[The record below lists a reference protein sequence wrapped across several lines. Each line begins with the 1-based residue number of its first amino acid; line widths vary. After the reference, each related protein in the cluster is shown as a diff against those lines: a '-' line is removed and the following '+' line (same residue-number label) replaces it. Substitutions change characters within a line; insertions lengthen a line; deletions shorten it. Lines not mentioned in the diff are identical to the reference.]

1 MSWLSGLFALVVTLA
16 SGLLLAAAARRTLD
30 APVGWMR
37 SIATTLVVFGLGSA
51 LLETGTDAL
60 AVDITS
66 TGSAL
71 GLGLLLLVAWAWMFA
86 VALGVLLVLEVLVP
100 TGRLPTPLQAL
111 RGLRE
116 GRQESRRYAQVVTIL
131 VRRGLGGF
139 LRRGADGE
147 TERSAGALAAHARS
161 LRLALSDAGVTYVK
175 FGQMLSS
182 RRDLVPYVVADEL
195 TQLQARVP
203 PESWETVRAAVDD
216 ALGRPLEEAFARFDR
231 TPLASASVGQVHTA
245 RLLDGREVVV
255 KVLRPGARAQVEV
268 DLRILGRLARRLER
282 DTQWARSLGVVGLV
296 TGFAA
301 SLSEELDYTV
311 ELGNTLN
318 LDRALAATSGGVD
331 PRVQLPVMH
340 PELSGPTLLVMD
352 RMEGVPLGEAA
363 DVLAAID
370 AEERRHMADSLLG
383 SAMRQ
388 LVVTGVFHA
397 DLHPGN
403 ILVRPDGTLGLLDL
417 GAMGRMD
424 ESERMALG
432 AFLLAVQGDDSI
444 AALDALREL
453 LDQPG
458 HLDAR
463 DVERRLGAIIVR
475 FRHGT
480 GPSGSGDLFGAMIS
494 LFADAGMTVPPGPAS
509 ALRTMASLEGA
520 LALVAPGYDLVAA
533 AQEIGAPLL
542 TSTMGPRAV
551 RDRVTR
557 QLAGMA
563 PSLQRLPRRLTQVVE
578 DLQDG
583 NLTVT
588 VRSFAH
594 PEDRTFLTSL
604 VQQLV
609 TAVIAAASLVGAVLM
624 IVSPTGPML
633 MPGIDLYW
641 VLGAGLAFVGTLLSV
656 RVLVFAL
663 RARR

>member
-1 MSWLSGLFALVVTLA
+1 MSWLTGTLLLVVTLA
-16 SGLLLAAAARRTLD
+16 SGLLLAAAARRALD
-30 APVGWMR
+30 APVGWAR
-37 SIATTLVVFGLGSA
+37 SVVTTLVVFGIGTA
-51 LLETGTDAL
+51 LLDAGTDVL
-60 AVDITS
+60 AVES
-66 TGSAL
+66 AGEAL
-71 GLGLLLLVAWAWMFA
+71 GFLLLVVVAWAWMFA
-86 VALGVLLVLEVLVP
+86 VALGLLLVLEVLLP
-100 TGRLPTPLQAL
+100 TGRLPSPLATL

-116 GRQESRRYAQVVTIL
+116 GRQESQRYAQVVSIL

-139 LRRGADGE
+139 LRRGAAGD
-147 TERSAGALAAHARS
+147 TDRTAGALEAHARS
-161 LRLALSDAGVTYVK
+161 LRLALADAGVTFVK
-175 FGQMLSS
+175 LGQMLSS
-182 RRDLVPYVVADEL
+182 RRDLVPDVVADEL
-195 TQLQARVP
+195 VHLQSRVP
-203 PESWETVRAAVDD
+203 PESWATVRTAVDA
-216 ALGRPLEEAFARFDR
+216 ALGRPLTEVFARFDEE
-231 TPLASASVGQVHTA
+231 PLASASVGQVHA
-245 RLLDGREVVV
+245 AQLLDGREVVV
-255 KVLRPGARAQVEV
+255 KVLRPRARAQVEV

-282 DTQWARSLGVVGLV
+282 DTQWARSFGVERIVS
-296 TGFAA
+296 GFAA
-301 SLSEELDYTV
+301 SLREELDYTV
-311 ELGNTLN
+311 ELENTLN
-318 LDRALAATSGGVD
+318 LDAALAAVPGGDD
-331 PRVQLPVMH
+331 PRVRLPTLH

-352 RMEGVPLGEAA
+352 RMAGVPLGEGA

-370 AEERRHMADSLLG
+370 PAERTRMAESLLG

-403 ILVRPDGTLGLLDL
+403 ILVRPDATLGLLDL
-417 GAMGRMD
+417 GAVGRMD
-424 ESERMALG
+424 ESERTALG

-453 LDQPG
+453 LVPPD

-475 FRHGT
+475 YRHGT
-480 GPSGSGDLFGAMIS
+480 GAGGSGELFGAMIG
-494 LFADAGMTVPPGPAS
+494 LFADAGMTVPAGPAS

-520 LALVAPGYDLVAA
+520 LALIAPGYDLVAA

-542 TSTMGPRAV
+542 RSSVGPRAV

-563 PSLQRLPRRLTQVVE
+563 PTLQRLPRRLTQVVE

-583 NLTVT
+583 RLTVT

-594 PEDRTFLTSL
+594 PEDRAFVTSL

-609 TAVIAAASLVGAVLM
+609 TALIAAASLVGAVLM

-641 VLGAGLAFVGTLLSV
+641 VLGAGLAFIGTLLSV

-663 RARR
+663 RSRR

>member
-1 MSWLSGLFALVVTLA
+1 VLVVTLV
-16 SGLLLAAAARRTLD
+16 SGLLLAAAARRALD
-30 APVGWMR
+30 APVGWIR
-37 SIATTLVVFGLGSA
+37 SIVTTLVVFGIGTS
-51 LLETGTDAL
+51 LLDAGIGTLD
-60 AVDITS
+60 VDS
-66 TGSAL
+66 TGEAL
-71 GLGLLLLVAWAWMFA
+71 GFLLLVVVAWAWMFA
-86 VALGVLLVLEVLVP
+86 VALGLLLAFEVLLP
-100 TGRLPTPLQAL
+100 TGRLPSPLQTL

-116 GRQESRRYAQVVTIL
+116 GRQESQRYAQVVAIL

-147 TERSAGALAAHARS
+147 PESTGALAAHARS

-182 RRDLVPYVVADEL
+182 RRDLVPDVVADEL
-195 TQLQARVP
+195 THLQSRVP
-203 PESWETVRAAVDD
+203 PESWDTVRTAVDA
-216 ALGRPLEEAFARFDR
+216 ALGRPLAEVFERFDE
-231 TPLASASVGQVHTA
+231 TPLASASVGQVHAA
-245 RLLDGREVVV
+245 RLRDGRDVVV

-282 DTQWARSLGVVGLV
+282 DTQWARSLGVEGLV
-296 TGFAA
+296 AGFAA
-301 SLSEELDYTV
+301 SLREELDYTI

-318 LDRALAATSGGVD
+318 LDGALAATPGGID
-331 PRVQLPVMH
+331 PRVQLPTMH

-352 RMEGVPLGEAA
+352 RMEGVPLGEA
-363 DVLAAID
+363 DEVLADLDPDERQAM
-370 AEERRHMADSLLG
+370 AEALLG

-403 ILVRPDGTLGLLDL
+403 ILVRADGTLGLLDL
-417 GAMGRMD
+417 GAVGRMD

-453 LDQPG
+453 LDQPA

-463 DVERRLGAIIVR
+463 DVERRLGAVIVR

-480 GPSGSGDLFGAMIS
+480 GLGGSGELFGTMIS

-520 LALVAPGYDLVAA
+520 LALIAPGYDLVAG

-542 TSTMGPRAV
+542 KASMGPRAV

-557 QLAGMA
+557 SLAGMA
-563 PSLQRLPRRLTQVVE
+563 PTLQRLPRRLTQVVE
-578 DLQDG
+578 DLQNG

-594 PEDRTFLTSL
+594 PEDRRFLTSL

-663 RARR
+663 RSRR

>member
-1 MSWLSGLFALVVTLA
+1 MSWLSAFGLILVTLL
-16 SGLLLAAAARRTLD
+16 SGMLLAGAARRTLD
-30 APVGWMR
+30 EPVGWVR
-37 SIATTLVVFGLGSA
+37 SIATTLLVFGIGTA
-51 LLETGTDAL
+51 LLEPGTDAL
-60 AVDITS
+60 SVDVTN
-66 TGSAL
+66 TGEAL
-71 GLGLLLLVAWAWMFA
+71 GFLLIVLVAWAWMFA
-86 VALGVLLVLEVLVP
+86 VALGALLVLEVLVP
-100 TGRLPTPLQAL
+100 TGRLPTPLQAW
-111 RGLRE
+111 RGMRD
-116 GRQESRRYAQVVTIL
+116 GRQESRRYGQVVAIL

-139 LRRGADGE
+139 LRRGAGGE
-147 TERSAGALAAHARS
+147 PDRSAGALAAHARS

-182 RRDLVPYVVADEL
+182 RRDLVPDVVADEL
-195 TQLQARVP
+195 SRLQARVP
-203 PESWETVRAAVDD
+203 PESWETVRTAVTD
-216 ALGRPLEEAFARFDR
+216 ALGRSPGEVFARFDES
-231 TPLASASVGQVHTA
+231 PLASASVGQVHGA
-245 RLLDGREVVV
+245 RLHDGREVVV
-255 KVLRPGARAQVEV
+255 KVLRPGARSQVEV
-268 DLRILGRLARRLER
+268 DLRILGRLARKLER

-296 TGFAA
+296 AGFAA
-301 SLSEELDYTV
+301 SLREELDYTV
-311 ELGNTLN
+311 ELANTLN
-318 LDRALAATSGGVD
+318 LDRALAATPGGVD
-331 PRVQLPVMH
+331 PRVQLPTLR

-370 AEERRHMADSLLG
+370 PAERRLMAQSLLG

-417 GAMGRMD
+417 GAVGRMD
-424 ESERMALG
+424 ESERTALG

-453 LDQPG
+453 LVQPD

-480 GPSGSGDLFGAMIS
+480 GPGGSGELFGTMIG

-520 LALVAPGYDLVAA
+520 LALLAPGFDLVAA
-533 AQEIGAPLL
+533 AQEVGASLL
-542 TSTMGPRAV
+542 TSSMGPRAV

-563 PSLQRLPRRLTQVVE
+563 PTLQRLPRRLTQVVE

-583 NLTVT
+583 RLTVT

-594 PEDRTFLTSL
+594 PEDRRFVTSL

-624 IVSPTGPML
+624 IVSPTGPVL
-633 MPGIDLYW
+633 LPGIDLYW
-641 VLGAGLAFVGTLLSV
+641 VLGAGLAFIGTLLSV

-663 RARR
+663 RSRR